1 MVCFG
6 WADRMTF
13 KPMPLLTVLTIASL
27 VILVLLGN
35 WQYARYSEKKAQGQ
49 VENDPFE
56 TMSVEIDTSNDG
68 FAQQVY
74 GIVDGE
80 AIWRRYVPG
89 RIDGEGPV
97 VLLLWDAVAG
107 TDPVPLQISGLGNFE
122 GRANAFERPAQ
133 TNGLAGSSNPQRD
146 LWYGFNAGLMLNN
159 LGYSSADS
167 RVVEPDK
174 MRVVLGADMSRVR
187 TAENP
192 YATLTGRDPLPPE
205 RHFGYAL
212 TWWGMALG
220 LIGVY
225 IAFHRSQGRL
235 RFGGS
240 S

>member
-1 MVCFG
+1 
-6 WADRMTF
+6 MTF
-13 KPMPLLTVLTIASL
+13 RPMPLLTVLTIVSL

-56 TMSVEIDTSNDG
+56 TISVEVDTANPG
-68 FAQQVY
+68 NAQQVY

-89 RIDGEGPV
+89 RINGEGPV

-107 TDPVPLQISGLGNFE
+107 TDPVPLRIAGLSDFE

-133 TNGLAGSSNPQRD
+133 TRGLAGSSKPERD
-146 LWYGFNAGLMLNN
+146 LWYGFNATSMLAN
-159 LGYSSADS
+159 LGYTQEDS
-167 RVVEPDK
+167 RVVEPDM
-174 MRVVLGADMSRVR
+174 MRVVLATDTSRSR
-187 TAENP
+187 TTENP
-192 YATLTGRDPLPPE
+192 YAMLTGRDPLPPE

-212 TWWGMALG
+212 TWWGMAIG

-225 IAFHRSQGRL
+225 IAFHRAQGRL
-235 RFGGS
+235 KFGGKS
-240 S
+240 

>member
-1 MVCFG
+1 
-6 WADRMTF
+6 MTF
-13 KPMPLLTVLTIASL
+13 RPMPLLTVLTIVSL

-56 TMSVEIDTSNDG
+56 TISVEVDTANPG
-68 FAQQVY
+68 NAQQVY

-89 RIDGEGPV
+89 RINGEGPV

-107 TDPVPLQISGLGNFE
+107 TDPVPLKIAGLSDFE

-133 TNGLAGSSNPQRD
+133 TRGLAGSSKPERD
-146 LWYGFNAGLMLNN
+146 LWYGFNAASILAN
-159 LGYSSADS
+159 LGYTQEDS
-167 RVVEPDK
+167 RVVEPDT
-174 MRVVLGADMSRVR
+174 MRVVLATDTSRSR
-187 TAENP
+187 ITENP
-192 YATLTGRDPLPPE
+192 YAMLTGRDPLPPE

-212 TWWGMALG
+212 TWWGMAIG

-225 IAFHRSQGRL
+225 IAFHRAQGRL
-235 RFGGS
+235 KFGGKS
-240 S
+240 

>member
-1 MVCFG
+1 
-6 WADRMTF
+6 MTF
-13 KPMPLLTVLTIASL
+13 RPMPLLTVLTIVSL

-56 TMSVEIDTSNDG
+56 TISVEVDTANPG
-68 FAQQVY
+68 NAQQVY

-89 RIDGEGPV
+89 RINGEGPV

-107 TDPVPLQISGLGNFE
+107 TDPVPLQLANLGNFE

-133 TNGLAGSSNPQRD
+133 TRGLAGSSKPERD
-146 LWYGFNAGLMLNN
+146 LWYGFNAAAMLTN
-159 LGYSSADS
+159 LGYSESDA
-167 RVVEPDK
+167 RVVEPDT
-174 MRVVLGADMSRVR
+174 MRVVLATDMSRAR
-187 TAENP
+187 TTQNP
-192 YATLTGRDPLPPE
+192 YAMLTGRDPLPPE

-212 TWWGMALG
+212 TWWGMAIG

-235 RFGGS
+235 KFGGKS
-240 S
+240 